1 MKNERGGYQMPF
13 GGGGGLHHK
22 KGLRGLKELGL
33 ISPTLARGFNN
44 SRLPVVYHHFPHS
57 V

>member
-1 MKNERGGYQMPF
+1 MKEVVTRCLSG
-13 GGGGGLHHK
+13 GGGGGLQNK
-22 KGLRGLKELGL
+22 KGLIGQKELGL